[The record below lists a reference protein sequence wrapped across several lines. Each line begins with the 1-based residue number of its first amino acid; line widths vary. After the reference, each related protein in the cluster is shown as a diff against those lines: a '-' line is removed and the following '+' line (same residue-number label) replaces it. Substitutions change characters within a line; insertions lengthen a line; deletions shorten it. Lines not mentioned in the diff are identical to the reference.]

1 MTDDDPNEAYEVVP
15 IEPGPHGPHRTWWTV
30 KRNGLPVRH
39 FPGKEKAELCA
50 TDPEYRASPY
60 YRKSVGE
67 GEGEMTANVLS
78 KIFTI
83 EIGDT
88 PTLTF
93 EVQNLREAQ
102 ELCHEQWL
110 KDDLAEAKSDGVPL
124 WDGKAKL
131 RARIALPDES
141 ALFAEA
147 NKNGQPADGLMLVY
161 LVELDG
167 GVTDEQSVDPGAFP
181 PART

>member
-1 MTDDDPNEAYEVVP
+1 
-15 IEPGPHGPHRTWWTV
+15 
-30 KRNGLPVRH
+30 
-39 FPGKEKAELCA
+39 
-50 TDPEYRASPY
+50 
-60 YRKSVGE
+60 
-67 GEGEMTANVLS
+67 MTANVLP

-147 NKNGQPADGLMLVY
+147 NKNGQAADELMLVY

-167 GVTDEQSVDPGAFP
+167 ALTRHAPTSRALRKRNPLTPSALLDMS
-181 PART
+181 